1 MSLIMHVMYLQLMTC
16 FGIRGCLIQK
26 KFMCFYI
33 PASSLKGVEYIV
45 HTMELKIDVVNRCSQ
60 Y

>member
-1 MSLIMHVMYLQLMTC
+1 MSPIMYLMYLQLVTC

-33 PASSLKGVEYIV
+33 SASSLKSVEYIV
-45 HTMELKIDVVNRCSQ
+45 HTMELKNRCSKQ
-60 Y
+60 M